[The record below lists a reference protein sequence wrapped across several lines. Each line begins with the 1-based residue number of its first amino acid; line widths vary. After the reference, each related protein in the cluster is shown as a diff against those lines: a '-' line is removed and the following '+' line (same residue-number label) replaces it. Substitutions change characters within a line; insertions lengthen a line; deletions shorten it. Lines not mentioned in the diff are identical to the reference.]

1 MELIEVT
8 MKLTPGQ
15 LFELSAL
22 VQKWQDH
29 ERNIEIKKSC
39 PKTVLEGYKPNAPAI
54 DELSEEEKSELFF
67 VGVEAIRHEKLM
79 DVRGFIEQQ
88 LRMSPSNWYGILKR
102 RPDLR
107 IGKYLRIARSLN
119 TTYDALVGR
128 GWEVKYGK
136 A

>member
-1 MELIEVT
+1 MEMIEVS

-29 ERNIEIKKSC
+29 ERDIEIKKPC

-54 DELSEEEKSELFF
+54 DELSDEEKNELFF
-67 VGVEAIRHEKLM
+67 VGIEAIRHEKLM
-79 DVRGFIEQQ
+79 GVRDFIEKQ

-107 IGKYLRIARSLN
+107 IGTYLRIARSLN
-119 TTYDALVGR
+119 TTYDAIVER